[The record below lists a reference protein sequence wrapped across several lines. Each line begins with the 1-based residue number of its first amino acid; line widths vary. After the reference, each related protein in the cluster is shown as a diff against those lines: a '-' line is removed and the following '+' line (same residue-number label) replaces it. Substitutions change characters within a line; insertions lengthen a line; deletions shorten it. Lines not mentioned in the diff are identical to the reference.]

1 MIPAKICGMT
11 RVEDALLAAELGA
24 SAIGFVFYEKSPRYI
39 RPEDAAKI
47 CEQLPAGIAR
57 VGVFANPNLQ
67 TMLSIVATVS
77 LTHVQLCG
85 EETPSLSMQS
95 PLPIIKSV
103 RSTSSKG
110 IEALKQFPA
119 AALLVDSWKIGQYGG
134 TGKLSDWNF
143 CRLLRA
149 SQRTILAGGISS
161 ENVESAIL
169 NAKPDAVDLC
179 SSVEESPGK
188 KDHQKLR
195 TFFNTLKTIDDNH
208 SRLSNGFLSIS

>member
-1 MIPAKICGMT
+1 MIPAKICGIT
-11 RVEDALLAAELGA
+11 RLEDALLAIELGA
-24 SAIGFVFYEKSPRYI
+24 SAVGFIFYEKSPRYI
-39 RPEDAAKI
+39 NVDVAAKI
-47 CEQLPAGIAR
+47 CEQFPKNVSR
-57 VGVFANPNLQ
+57 VGVFANPDLQ
-67 TMLSIVATVS
+67 TMLSIVAAVS

-85 EETPSLSMQS
+85 EETPSLSLQS

-119 AALLVDSWKIGQYGG
+119 AALLVDSWKNGQYGG

-149 SQRTILAGGISS
+149 TRLTILAGGISS

-169 NAKPDAVDLC
+169 NAQPDAVDLC
-179 SSVEESPGK
+179 SSVEKSPGV
-188 KDHQKLR
+188 KDHEKLKA
-195 TFFNTLKTIDDNH
+195 FFETLRSINDDH
-208 SRLSNGFLSIS
+208 GRLSNGFLSLS